1 MKTNELQPGTIVVMN
16 ATMRNEPPKVRR
28 TVKSVTRLTNEAF
41 RVVFTDAMTLLVDA
55 NKNFDVCE

>member
-28 TVKSVTRLTNEAF
+28 TDQATPIIFQSI
-41 RVVFTDAMTLLVDA
+41 LL
-55 NKNFDVCE
+55 